1 MGAPAKK
8 VRRRVS
14 PPPARPIRSL
24 EPVPALH
31 AVRTPGG
38 ASAEVDGERLVLRD
52 ARGSIVVVYDAER
65 GTAEIAAPKGDLVLS
80 APHGKIALKAREVE
94 CEAGRIELRAD
105 RIIERA
111 RDIYR
116 DVEGLLQTR
125 AERMRTLAT
134 GAYQLFAKRVNV
146 LAEEDAAVDG
156 KRVLLG

>member
-1 MGAPAKK
+1 MGASVKK
-8 VRRRVS
+8 VRRRMS
-14 PPPARPIRSL
+14 PAATSPIRSIAPL
-24 EPVPALH
+24 PLLS

-52 ARGSIVVVYDAER
+52 ARGAIVVVYDAER

-80 APHGKIALKAREVE
+80 APHGKIALRAREVE

-105 RIIERA
+105 RIFERA

-125 AERMRTLAT
+125 AERVRTLAT

-146 LAEEDAAVDG
+146 VAEEDAAVDG

>member
-1 MGAPAKK
+1 MAAPAKK
-8 VRRRVS
+8 IRRRAPSASVS
-14 PPPARPIRSL
+14 RSL
-24 EPVPALH
+24 EAAPALH
-31 AVRTPGG
+31 VVRTAGG
-38 ASAEVDGERLVLRD
+38 ASVEVDGERLVVRD
-52 ARGSIVVVYDAER
+52 MRGAIVVVYDAER

-80 APHGKIALKAREVE
+80 APHGKIALRAQEVE

-105 RIIERA
+105 RIFERA
-111 RDIYR
+111 RDLYR

-125 AERMRTLAT
+125 AERVRTLAT

>member
-1 MGAPAKK
+1 
-8 VRRRVS
+8 
-14 PPPARPIRSL
+14 
-24 EPVPALH
+24 
-31 AVRTPGG
+31 
-38 ASAEVDGERLVLRD
+38 VDGERLVLRD
-52 ARGSIVVVYDAER
+52 TRGAIVVVYDAER
-65 GTAEIAAPKGDLVLS
+65 GTAEIAAPKGDLLLS
-80 APHGKIALKAREVE
+80 APHGKIALRAQEVE

-105 RIIERA
+105 RIFERA

-125 AERMRTLAT
+125 AERVRTLAT

>member
-8 VRRRVS
+8 VRRRATT
-14 PPPARPIRSL
+14 PATTAIRSL
-24 EPVPALH
+24 EAVPTLRS
-31 AVRTPGG
+31 VRTSGG

-52 ARGSIVVVYDAER
+52 TRGTIVVVYDAER
-65 GTAEIAAPKGDLVLS
+65 GTAEIAVPTGDLVLS
-80 APHGKIALKAREVE
+80 APNGKITMKAREVE

-105 RIIERA
+105 RIFERA
-111 RDIYR
+111 RDLYR

-125 AERMRTLAT
+125 ADRVRTLAT

>member
-1 MGAPAKK
+1 MLPPCHGSPRKEG
-8 VRRRVS
+8 
-14 PPPARPIRSL
+14 PPPRIASVRDPHPFARARP
-24 EPVPALH
+24 H
-31 AVRTPGG
+31 

-52 ARGSIVVVYDAER
+52 TRGAIVVVYDAER
-65 GTAEIAAPKGDLVLS
+65 GTAEIAAPKGDLLLS
-80 APHGKIALKAREVE
+80 APHGKIALRAQEVE

-105 RIIERA
+105 RIFERA

-125 AERMRTLAT
+125 AERVRTLAT

>member
-8 VRRRVS
+8 VRRRVAS
-14 PPPARPIRSL
+14 PLVVRSL
-24 EPVPALH
+24 EPVASPR

-52 ARGSIVVVYDAER
+52 VRGAIVVVYDAER
-65 GTAEIAAPKGDLVLS
+65 GTAEIAAPRGDLVLS
-80 APHGKIALKAREVE
+80 APQGKIALKAREVE

-105 RIIERA
+105 RIFERA

>member
-1 MGAPAKK
+1 MGAAAKK

-14 PPPARPIRSL
+14 PQSALCSL
-24 EPVPALH
+24 EQPSPLH

-52 ARGSIVVVYDAER
+52 TRGCIVVVYDAER
-65 GTAEIAAPKGDLVLS
+65 GTAQITAPKGDLVLS

-94 CEAGRIELRAD
+94 CEAGRIDLRAD
-105 RIIERA
+105 RIFERA

-116 DVEGLLQTR
+116 DVEGLIQTR
-125 AERMRTLAT
+125 AERVRTLAT
-134 GAYQLFAKRVNV
+134 GAYQLFAGRVNV